1 MESFLNFGSMS
12 RHNEQS
18 LKDAIQQM
26 LEAYKLRGRMDELKL
41 ISSWEKVM
49 GPAVH
54 KRTLDLSIRQQILYV
69 RLESSALREELSYGR
84 EMLIQRL
91 NEEAGTEVIKQVVF
105 I

>member
-1 MESFLNFGSMS
+1 MS